1 MGITLISQTEDMLKV
16 IATAA
21 RVCYSGLPLDE
32 LLSKF
37 SEEEDKAL
45 IKRVVGM
52 GHLSVV
58 EHASFTFKVDGS
70 FKEELFEIV
79 MDKPFLKISKE
90 GENFIVSL
98 NLRTMLELIL
108 EKPNLEFS
116 KEIRKFIPEFLI
128 SS

>member
-1 MGITLISQTEDMLKV
+1 MGITLISQTKDMLKV

-32 LLSKF
+32 LLSRF

-45 IKRVVGM
+45 IRKVVRM

-58 EHASFTFKVDGS
+58 EHASFTFKVDKS
-70 FKEELFEIV
+70 FEGELFEIM

-90 GENFIVSL
+90 RNDFIVSL
-98 NLRTMLELIL
+98 NLRTMLELTL
-108 EKPNLEFS
+108 EKPDLRFT
-116 KEIRKFIPEFLI
+116 KEISKFIPDFLK
-128 SS
+128 S